1 MDNKEELL
9 NRIKVLEHENKVL
22 QNTINELQQERQQ
35 YVQHSQ
41 NLLPFSFQGTPMDYI
56 ACNFWLQP
64 ADNYWNLPNSRA
76 KRRNALFKDFTQD
89 FLWMTSEGCNNFG
102 YGSLVADDSPE
113 YEEENEELKKK
124 VGELKKKIEKLEQK
138 LEEQKSPL
146 VYVVEAIKESARY
159 DSPSAAYELFRKLDY
174 IFKNC
179 DQWNENVTELKD
191 FLFREKNRALL
202 PPPPSMNYPTDQQL
216 AEAISSIWGEGKVL
230 NDYQSWLGVCCYVCA
245 HCGYP
250 MDLKM
255 CCERLKL
262 LPYRKELYREVKYEN
277 IRMFS
282 NWNFVRVGYDQ
293 WTTIKINDQERTL
306 FIKCRDTAVALEN
319 ALNNA
324 QR

>member
-22 QNTINELQQERQQ
+22 QNTINELQQERHNLNSFFTPNIDLHS
-35 YVQHSQ
+35 YVVGDIE
-41 NLLPFSFQGTPMDYI
+41 N
-56 ACNFWLQP
+56 NFWLQP
-64 ADNYWNLPNSRA
+64 ANNYWNLNNSRV
-76 KRRNALFKDFTQD
+76 KRRNTLFKDFTQD
-89 FLWMTSEGCNNFG
+89 FSWMASDGCMD
-102 YGSLVADDSPE
+102 YGCLVASECSPE

-216 AEAISSIWGEGKVL
+216 AEAISSICGEEKAL

-255 CCERLKL
+255 CCERLKQ

-282 NWNFVRVGYDQ
+282 NWNFVKVGYDQ
-293 WTTIKINDQERTL
+293 WTTMKINDQERTL

>member
-22 QNTINELQQERQQ
+22 QNTINELQQEKHNLNSFFTPNIDLHS
-35 YVQHSQ
+35 YVVGDIYSK
-41 NLLPFSFQGTPMDYI
+41 
-56 ACNFWLQP
+56 FWSQP
-64 ADNYWNLPNSRA
+64 ANSLWSQIEQKSWLPTPRVNFP
-76 KRRNALFKDFTQD
+76 LFASDGDYCSGF
-89 FLWMTSEGCNNFG
+89 MASEC
-102 YGSLVADDSPE
+102 SPE

-179 DQWNENVTELKD
+179 DQWNENVTELKG
-191 FLFREKNRALL
+191 FLLREKNRALL

-216 AEAISSIWGEGKVL
+216 AEAISSICGEGKVL

-255 CCERLKL
+255 CCERLKQ

-293 WTTIKINDQERTL
+293 WTTMKINDQERTL